1 MKRNF
6 YYVIFLQQ
14 RLARNETLEDDSS
27 CYVPLLYEKTKA
39 IMAKKKNEKL
49 ACCSLINII
58 SFSLPL

>member
-39 IMAKKKNEKL
+39 IMAKKKMRN
-49 ACCSLINII
+49 
-58 SFSLPL
+58 